1 MTIIV
6 PNWSE
11 INILSKKLKFFF
23 QTQITMNQSQRA
35 QINFHSKNLKFTVST
50 KKDKNRQYIFL
61 HQPNFMGVFNILV
74 FVYGAKLVFE
84 KQIDL
89 KKTRNVRKALSRFQG
104 HQRRKKY
111 NINSHLWRQ
120 LAPLAPNHAF
130 GNCWR
135 LQRCITPSAF
145 VQIKMVKM
153 VLLEDQNDILHFDFA
168 GHLFIFRAR
177 IIHKIELL
185 KAENN
190 S

>member
-1 MTIIV
+1 MFCQ
-6 PNWSE
+6 N
-11 INILSKKLKFFF
+11 LKFFF

-35 QINFHSKNLKFTVST
+35 QINFYSKNKVHFFDQKGQKSTVH
-50 KKDKNRQYIFL
+50 FL

-89 KKTRNVRKALSRFQG
+89 KKKTRNVRKALSRFQG

-111 NINSHLWRQ
+111 NINSHFWRQ

-153 VLLEDQNDILHFDFA
+153 ALLQDQNDILHFVFA
-168 GHLFIFRAR
+168 GHLFIFRAT
-177 IIHKIELL
+177 IIHKSELL
-185 KAENN
+185 KAKNN